1 MLDYIGGNPAAN
13 ANPWSSLFK
22 TIAVLRIGTGI
33 LLLTRHAIVGVLGA
47 YEFLWKEQPW
57 GWVKA
62 FSEAGLPYP
71 QFTAPAAAL
80 VLGAVA
86 VSFTAGF
93 LTRLFALLFMPV
105 LILFLAYAQQMAAA
119 QVETAWLYLLISFT
133 LLLFGSGAISIDKL
147 FHIGE
152 SWASRPKKKK
162 GGW

>member
-57 GWVKA
+57 DWVKA